1 MGVRSVG
8 SKGHMYTSMT
18 KSAVRILTCI
28 LALADNSIIILAS
41 GLCAAELLGVL
52 EEILDR
58 R

>member
-1 MGVRSVG
+1 MAVG
-8 SKGHMYTSMT
+8 SKGHMYTSMA
-18 KSAVRILTCI
+18 KSVVRILTCI
-28 LALADNSIIILAS
+28 IALADNSIIILAS